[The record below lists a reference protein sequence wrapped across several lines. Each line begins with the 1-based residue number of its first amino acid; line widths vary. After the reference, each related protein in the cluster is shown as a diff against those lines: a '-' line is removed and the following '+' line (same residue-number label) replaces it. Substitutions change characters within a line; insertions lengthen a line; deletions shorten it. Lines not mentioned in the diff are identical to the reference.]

1 MVHVREYVAYVRLF
15 PSGFRLLRMYVSK
28 FIYFLKMNNNDAL
41 TYSSMTMMHQHAPMA
56 HCLGGVMMGILVLP
70 SMPLTDQPR

>member
-1 MVHVREYVAYVRLF
+1 
-15 PSGFRLLRMYVSK
+15 MYVSK